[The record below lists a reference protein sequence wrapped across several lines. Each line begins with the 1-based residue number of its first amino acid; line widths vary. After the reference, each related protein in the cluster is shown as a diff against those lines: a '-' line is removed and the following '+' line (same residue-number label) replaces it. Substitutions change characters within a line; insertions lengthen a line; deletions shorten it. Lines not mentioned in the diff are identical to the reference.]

1 MVKYRL
7 TWHGTGALDLSQVAD
22 ETGMPVLFTRPGD
35 SVIITAGTFQH
46 PFVQSY
52 LGSGLRA
59 ERLGAIIEPAATSL
73 KTTAPLSPEPSPL
86 PPPPPPLPSP
96 PEPLPVA
103 PPAPPTEVAVPP
115 LEPETPTL
123 ESEAPA
129 PESEAATSSAEIS
142 EEPTRGRGGRVPR
155 GRAR

>member
-7 TWHGTGALDLSQVAD
+7 TWQGTGALDLSQVAD

-52 LGSGLRA
+52 LSNGLQA
-59 ERLGAIIEPAATSL
+59 ERLGAVIEPASTPL
-73 KTTAPLSPEPSPL
+73 KLAAPPSPELPPPL
-86 PPPPPPLPSP
+86 PPPPPP

-103 PPAPPTEVAVPP
+103 PSAPPTEVAVPTP
-115 LEPETPTL
+115 KPEAPIPEP
-123 ESEAPA
+123 EAPA
-129 PESEAATSSAEIS
+129 VESTVDSAVPASEVS